1 MADGPADEPGGQC
14 RQCQRSIKTWSTK
27 AIKLWLTPDGAA
39 WVCSEKCYDKFN
51 QGEDVVAKPVKVEA
65 QAVSLVL
72 EQGKK
77 LMKPAILDHMLKEH
91 YEIVTRHIELTKEL
105 EASMAALMDMYP
117 YAVGQEYKSTTGV
130 RAKKVSS
137 FKPAK
142 EREEYRYV
150 KIWFE

>member
-1 MADGPADEPGGQC
+1 M
-14 RQCQRSIKTWSTK
+14 
-27 AIKLWLTPDGAA
+27 
-39 WVCSEKCYDKFN
+39 
-51 QGEDVVAKPVKVEA
+51 AKPVKVEA
-65 QAVSLVL
+65 QAVSLLL

-130 RAKKVSS
+130 RAKKVAS